1 MGEADRCRVACRI
14 AWRPSCWETGGV
26 LVLGLSGAV
35 AMLVSDLPR
44 PWAGALALVAVI
56 AGSVKAWWAH
66 RGVPRVLMLG
76 PDARLDSVPL
86 VACRVQWRGTLAFLQ
101 ARDATGRVHRLAWWP
116 DTLTPAD
123 RRAMRLAVD
132 AMQA

>member
-1 MGEADRCRVACRI
+1 
-14 AWRPSCWETGGV
+14 
-26 LVLGLSGAV
+26 
-35 AMLVSDLPR
+35 
-44 PWAGALALVAVI
+44 
-56 AGSVKAWWAH
+56 
-66 RGVPRVLMLG
+66 
-76 PDARLDSVPL
+76 
-86 VACRVQWRGTLAFLQ
+86 VQWRGTLAFLQ